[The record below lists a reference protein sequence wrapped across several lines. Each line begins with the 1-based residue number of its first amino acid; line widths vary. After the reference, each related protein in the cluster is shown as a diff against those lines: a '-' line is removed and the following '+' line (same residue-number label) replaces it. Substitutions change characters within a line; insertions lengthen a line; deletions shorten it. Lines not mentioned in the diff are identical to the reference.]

1 MLNQNDLAQIASKGI
16 SAETVETQMNRFS
29 TGFPFLRLAGSA
41 TVGHGIT
48 RLTPSQEEAAIARW
62 EKYLADGGGVTKKR
76 HFGKP
81 LETMGRKVLE
91 AAASK
96 GNRASPSALCPS
108 DCD

>member
-1 MLNQNDLAQIASKGI
+1 MREAVPPWRGPAAVSVCGGGSKVWRRVGK
-16 SAETVETQMNRFS
+16 TGETQRRKA
-29 TGFPFLRLAGSA
+29 TELRRQPDRPCQGDAMSAG
-41 TVGHGIT
+41 
-48 RLTPSQEEAAIARW
+48 L
-62 EKYLADGGGVTKKR
+62 